1 MKMMNNWSRITDL
14 DLAKDAVGAIQHY
27 TKDLGLTYHNYDHVQ
42 SMYAY
47 LEKTNEPYD
56 EALDWAVLFHDIVY
70 DKLPEKEK
78 RSAIML
84 TFNGNIPKYKINDY
98 VLARGS
104 EMIYGTVD
112 HLVTS
117 PDLSAI
123 IRADLHGLTDTS
135 STIRNFANIMEESC
149 NLYSIDPKA
158 FASQSAVFM
167 QGLRERVLTNVSRDP
182 KHKEFYESVLNGID
196 LSIALANLVKGEGQ

>member
-1 MKMMNNWSRITDL
+1 MTNKWSRITDH
-14 DLAKDAVGAIQHY
+14 DLAKDAVGAIKHY
-27 TKDLGLTYHNYDHVQ
+27 TESLGLSYHNYDHIL
-42 SMYAY
+42 SMYDY

-84 TFNGNIPKYKINDY
+84 TFNGKIPKYGVDEY
-98 VLARGS
+98 VLERGA
-104 EMIYGTVD
+104 EMIYGTID

-123 IRADLHGLTDTS
+123 IRADLHGLVETA

-149 NLYSIDPKA
+149 NLYSIDPKE
-158 FASQSAVFM
+158 FASQSSVFM
-167 QGLRERVLTNVSRDP
+167 QGLRERVLMNVTQDP
-182 KHKEFYESVLNGID
+182 KHNEFYKSVLNGID
-196 LSIALANLVKGEGQ
+196 LSIALANLVKGENQ

>member
-1 MKMMNNWSRITDL
+1 MTNKWSRITDH
-14 DLAKDAVGAIQHY
+14 DLAKDAVGAIKHY
-27 TKDLGLTYHNYDHVQ
+27 TESLGLSYHNYDHIL
-42 SMYAY
+42 SMYDY

-84 TFNGNIPKYKINDY
+84 TFNGKIPKYGVDEY
-98 VLARGS
+98 VLERGAV
-104 EMIYGTVD
+104 MIYGTVD

-123 IRADLHGLTDTS
+123 IRADLHGLTETA

-149 NLYSIDPKA
+149 NLYSIDPKE
-158 FASQSAVFM
+158 FASQSTVFM
-167 QGLRERVLTNVSRDP
+167 QGLRERVLMNVTQDP
-182 KHKEFYESVLNGID
+182 KHKEFYKSVLNGID
-196 LSIALANLVKGEGQ
+196 LSIALANLVKGENQ